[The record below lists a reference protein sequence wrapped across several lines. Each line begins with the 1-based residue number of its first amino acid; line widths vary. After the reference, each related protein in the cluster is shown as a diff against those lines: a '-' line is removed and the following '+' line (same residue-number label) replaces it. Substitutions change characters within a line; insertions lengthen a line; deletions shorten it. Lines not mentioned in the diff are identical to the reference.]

1 MTFLLLL
8 FVNLSQA
15 LEVYHHLDLSIECF
29 ASYLKQKNL
38 TDEIYKSLTVST
50 DISESCENGVYIEKE
65 KLMSQALLTLM
76 FKENFDCVRSILIK
90 DDNFKDWLLNLR
102 VAKSMNDFMQ
112 KITRLL
118 TGSKTLKEKAVERI
132 EKQLRDILST
142 VDMKCALTIE
152 FGKLFDS
159 FFEHSDE
166 DFTPYNVI
174 QDYCIKKELEEN
186 HFIDLAQF
194 RIEVNAAPDHVDCK
208 KIIDVIKMQ
217 TFETSKGEFD
227 LNEMLQR
234 PCVISALNEDSD
246 YIYLLL
252 KAELISKISLPRDQ
266 RISERQKFVDKMIQI
281 TATLR
286 EKC

>member
-1 MTFLLLL
+1 
-8 FVNLSQA
+8 
-15 LEVYHHLDLSIECF
+15 
-29 ASYLKQKNL
+29 
-38 TDEIYKSLTVST
+38 
-50 DISESCENGVYIEKE
+50 
-65 KLMSQALLTLM
+65 MSQALLTLM

-166 DFTPYNVI
+166 DFTPYNGI
-174 QDYCIKKELEEN
+174 EDYCIKKELEEN